1 MAVKEHHRH
10 GAHAHLK
17 LGVITA
23 SDTRDAASD
32 ESGRLIRELL
42 EGRGHRVEHY
52 EVLPDSP
59 EQIAGAVRDCLREFD
74 GVIVNGGTGIAA
86 RDSTIE
92 AIRPLIDKEI
102 EGFGELFR
110 ALSYQEIGSAA
121 FLSRALAGIGAGK
134 IIVALPGS
142 PSACRL
148 AMEKLV
154 LPELGHMAHLLG
166 LAAHGSTGG
175 DH

>member
-1 MAVKEHHRH
+1 MAVHEHHRH

-32 ESGRLIRELL
+32 ESGRVIRELI
-42 EGRGHRVEHY
+42 EGAGHRVMHY
-52 EVLPDSP
+52 EVLPDTP
-59 EQIAGAVRDCLREFD
+59 ERIAEAVRQSLRELD
-74 GVIVNGGTGIAA
+74 GVIINGGTGIAA

-92 AIRPLIDKEI
+92 AIRPLLDKEI

-110 ALSYQEIGSAA
+110 ALSFQEIGSAA
-121 FLSRALAGIGAGK
+121 FLSRAMAGISGGK
-134 IIVALPGS
+134 IVVALPGS
-142 PSACRL
+142 PGACRL
-148 AMEKLV
+148 AMEKLL

-166 LAAHGSTGG
+166 LAPNGH
-175 DH
+175 HH

>member
-1 MAVKEHHRH
+1 MAVTEHHRH

-32 ESGRLIRELL
+32 ESGKLIRELL
-42 EGRGHRVEHY
+42 EGASHRVAYY

-59 EQIAGAVRDCLREFD
+59 ERIAEAVRKGLSDLD
-74 GVIVNGGTGIAA
+74 GVIINGGTGIAA

-92 AIRPLIDKEI
+92 AIRPLLDKEL

-110 ALSYQEIGSAA
+110 VLSYQEIGSAA
-121 FLSRALAGIGAGK
+121 LLSRALAGISRGK
-134 IIVALPGS
+134 IVVALPGS
-142 PSACRL
+142 PNACRL
-148 AMEKLV
+148 AMEKLL
-154 LPELGHMAHLLG
+154 LPELGHIAHLLG
-166 LAAHGSTGG
+166 LKSGG
-175 DH
+175 HQR

>member
-1 MAVKEHHRH
+1 MAVHEHHRH

-42 EGRGHRVEHY
+42 EGAGHRVAHY
-52 EVLPDSP
+52 EVLPDTP
-59 EQIAGAVRDCLREFD
+59 ERIAEAVRKALLELD
-74 GVIVNGGTGIAA
+74 GVIINGGTGIAA

-92 AIRPLIDKEI
+92 AVRPLIDKEL

-110 ALSYQEIGSAA
+110 ALSFQEIGSAA
-121 FLSRALAGIGAGK
+121 FLSRALAGISGGK

-142 PSACRL
+142 PNACRL
-148 AMEKLV
+148 ALERLL

-166 LAAHGSTGG
+166 LAPRGHQE
-175 DH
+175 